1 MSEYELR
8 RILQAHPADR
18 LDAYPAPD
26 FKVQIT
32 NGSIVPVQKQV
43 LLRFF
48 IGGNILEKRFM
59 ILPTMGNIL
68 IGMSFFKKHSVT
80 MDLANNIVSFPEIT
94 LLLKP
99 SNREIQF
106 QMSELRASQ
115 KTTISLRQQV
125 FDSVMAEKDI
135 GTVTGTVDAFPPFE
149 RKTELLV
156 SPSMSEIREQQ
167 NHVQITNTWTVW
179 TRLQFLETRQL
190 QYSKY

>member
-1 MSEYELR
+1 
-8 RILQAHPADR
+8 
-18 LDAYPAPD
+18 
-26 FKVQIT
+26 
-32 NGSIVPVQKQV
+32 
-43 LLRFF
+43 
-48 IGGNILEKRFM
+48 
-59 ILPTMGNIL
+59 
-68 IGMSFFKKHSVT
+68 

-99 SNREIQF
+99 PNREIQF

-115 KTTISLRQQV
+115 KTTISPRQQV

-190 QYSKY
+190 RYSKY